1 MFCMQMKHQQDRS
14 EKERRL
20 PRVAHGGIRWWRW
33 CCGCEL
39 VSCLASGL
47 FFFPSSF
54 SFLFMFSCSYS
65 FYFYFVSSIL
75 HLFLSSVF
83 FVPSIPLSV
92 SLFFFFVPSF
102 PLFFPFPVSFSLN
115 LSLDYSFAL
124 SGGATKVEEKPPT
137 VFLPFAFVAAHNPLA
152 IVILLYNMQQVINM
166 KTINTNYL
174 YWRMQMKPYLIGQG
188 VFPFVDTSFL
198 CPAS

>member
-1 MFCMQMKHQQDRS
+1 VAMVL
-14 EKERRL
+14 RL
-20 PRVAHGGIRWWRW
+20 RTG
-33 CCGCEL
+33 EL
-39 VSCLASGL
+39 LGQWS
-47 FFFPSSF
+47 FFFPFFLLFSIYVFLFLFLLFLFRLFYSSSF
-54 SFLFMFSCSYS
+54 PFLCIFCSLYSSFCFS
-65 FYFYFVSSIL
+65 V
-75 HLFLSSVF
+75 
-83 FVPSIPLSV
+83 
-92 SLFFFFVPSF
+92 FFFVPSF

-152 IVILLYNMQQVINM
+152 IVILLYNMQEVINM